1 MKPRARS
8 LIEICILAGGLSRR
22 MGHDKSRL
30 KLGGSTML
38 AHIRATAKALGL
50 PVRVIRRDVVAR
62 CGPMGGVY
70 TALKTTRADTV
81 LFLACDM
88 PFISDK
94 LLHAVLKHFGRKDT
108 ALFAR
113 FQGKPG
119 FPFVLDR
126 TALTIV
132 SHQIRSGSFSLRE
145 LSLRL
150 KARLFTPPARLLRQ
164 LRNIN
169 TPEEWVCAVR
179 LFEKGARAQ
188 PGAKGQRHP
197 KSPW

>member
-1 MKPRARS
+1 MKPRPRS

-22 MGHDKSRL
+22 MGRDKSRL
-30 KLGGSTML
+30 KLGSRTML
-38 AHIRATAKALGL
+38 AQIRGTAKALGL
-50 PVRVIRRDVVAR
+50 PVRVIRRDIITR
-62 CGPMGGVY
+62 CGPLGGIHTV
-70 TALKTTRADTV
+70 LKTTRADTV

-94 LLHAVLKHFGRKDT
+94 LLHAVLKHFVRKDT
-108 ALFAR
+108 ALFVR

-126 TALTIV
+126 EALTIV

-150 KARLFTPPARLLRQ
+150 KARMFTPSARLLRQ
-164 LRNIN
+164 LRNVN
-169 TPEEWVCAVR
+169 TPEEWACAVR
-179 LFEKGARAQ
+179 LFKKGARAQ
-188 PGAKGQRHP
+188 PGAKGRR
-197 KSPW
+197 